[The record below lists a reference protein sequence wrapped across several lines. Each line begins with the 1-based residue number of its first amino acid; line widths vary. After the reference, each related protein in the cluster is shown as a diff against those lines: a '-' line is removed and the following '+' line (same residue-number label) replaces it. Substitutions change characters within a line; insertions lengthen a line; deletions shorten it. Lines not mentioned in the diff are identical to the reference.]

1 MAIRGQKPRLVSVS
15 DTTPHPSPAPVHQL
29 AALCSA
35 LLPEKIPQRRPETH
49 FSRLPE
55 ADEGME
61 NEKNLRGGQR
71 EHGSAG
77 RGFSAQGP
85 LHGLLFSILLGQGR
99 GGWYFSLSPS
109 TKVPWPRLF
118 PTERTNRKEKPFFG
132 ISAWKH
138 SRLVIRIFR
147 IDSESKSQCV
157 THTQAGLGWVGA
169 QGVWGVSTEVFPLSS
184 PPSPKPPRTT
194 TPHPPFLN

>member
-1 MAIRGQKPRLVSVS
+1 MAIRDQKPRLVSVS
-15 DTTPHPSPAPVHQL
+15 DTTTPHPSPAPVHQL

-61 NEKNLRGGQR
+61 NEEKFEGGQR

-77 RGFSAQGP
+77 RGFQLRAPFTASFSAFSWDRDGVGGISP
-85 LHGLLFSILLGQGR
+85 LPLLQRFHGLA
-99 GGWYFSLSPS
+99 YFLP
-109 TKVPWPRLF
+109 
-118 PTERTNRKEKPFFG
+118 ERTNRKEKPFFG

-147 IDSESKSQCV
+147 IDSESKSPVCNS
-157 THTQAGLGWVGA
+157 HPGRPGLGGG
-169 QGVWGVSTEVFPLSS
+169 QGGVGVSTEVFPLLS
-184 PPSPKPPRTT
+184 PLPNLHRPPL
-194 TPHPPFLN
+194 PHPPFLN